1 MNINIPTIFPAISNY
16 KTLKEF
22 IKSDIQTCILL
33 DFQLA
38 ELEDIILELKQH
50 NKSIF
55 IHIDLI
61 KGLASDEYGA
71 IYAIQKLRVQGII
84 STKPSVIAIAKKRKI
99 ISIQRIFLKDTS
111 SLERSLHLL
120 SKTDPDFLEILPAT
134 AAGALDLITK
144 ETNTKVICGGLI
156 RSKEDIKYCL
166 DHGACSVTTSNSSLW
181 I

>member
-1 MNINIPTIFPAISNY
+1 MNISIPVVFPAISNF

-22 IKSDIQTCILL
+22 LKSPIKSCILM

-38 ELEDIILELKQH
+38 ELEEIISDLKEH
-50 NKSIF
+50 NKNVF

-71 IYAIQKLRVQGII
+71 IYAIQKLKVNGII
-84 STKPSVIAIAKKRKI
+84 STKPSVIALAKKRKI

-111 SLERSLHLL
+111 SLQRSLHLL
-120 SKTDPDFLEILPAT
+120 SKTEPDYLEILPAT

-144 ETNTKVICGGLI
+144 ETSTKVICGGLI
-156 RSKEDIKYCL
+156 RSNEDIEYCL
-166 DHGACSVTTSNSSLW
+166 NHGAVSVTTSNMELW
-181 I
+181 K